1 MRALVEW
8 FKRWIVSTALSELHD
23 EMAATGADPGAPPSL
38 PLLEGPK
45 KAKKK

>member
-1 MRALVEW
+1 MRGLIEW
-8 FKRWIVSTALSELHD
+8 VKRWIVSTALTELHD
-23 EMAATGADPGAPPSL
+23 EMATAGADPGDPPSL